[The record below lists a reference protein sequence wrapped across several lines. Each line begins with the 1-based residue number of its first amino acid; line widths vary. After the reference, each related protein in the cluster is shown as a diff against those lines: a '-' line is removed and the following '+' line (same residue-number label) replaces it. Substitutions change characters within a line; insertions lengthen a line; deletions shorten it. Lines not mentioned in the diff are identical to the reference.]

1 MINDL
6 EDLKVDTCQVDVD
19 GKTLETFNVP
29 DADGQAVAGSCRED
43 LDEELVSRYIAAVRE
58 TTPRLVNENDTDVL
72 YYTGVVADRAG
83 TELTVAGLYA
93 LGEYPQRLL
102 PHLTLTA
109 AVEGRGDERAVN
121 RRDFTGALPVIPDGD
136 LTWLG
141 GLGSILGLNQ
151 NQKKAHRLTPADRDS
166 TRGRRETM
174 WLKGRGN

>member
-6 EDLKVDTCQVDVD
+6 EDLKVDTCQVDAD

-83 TELTVAGLYA
+83 TELTVAGLYV

-109 AVEGRGDERAVN
+109 AISLEPYR
-121 RRDFTGALPVIPDGD
+121 
-136 LTWLG
+136 
-141 GLGSILGLNQ
+141 
-151 NQKKAHRLTPADRDS
+151 
-166 TRGRRETM
+166 
-174 WLKGRGN
+174 

>member
-1 MINDL
+1 M
-6 EDLKVDTCQVDVD
+6 
-19 GKTLETFNVP
+19 
-29 DADGQAVAGSCRED
+29 S
-43 LDEELVSRYIAAVRE
+43 
-58 TTPRLVNENDTDVL
+58 L

-174 WLKGRGN
+174 RLNGRGN

>member
-6 EDLKVDTCQVDVD
+6 EDLKVDTCQVDAD

-29 DADGQAVAGSCRED
+29 DADGQVVAGSCRED

-109 AVEGRGDERAVN
+109 AVEGRGDGNTEYARPMVAVREVIASASN
-121 RRDFTGALPVIPDGD
+121 TTTKNSRLPIRVVPGAGVRLCG
-136 LTWLG
+136 LTAEAT
-141 GLGSILGLNQ
+141 NY
-151 NQKKAHRLTPADRDS
+151 
-166 TRGRRETM
+166 M
-174 WLKGRGN
+174 